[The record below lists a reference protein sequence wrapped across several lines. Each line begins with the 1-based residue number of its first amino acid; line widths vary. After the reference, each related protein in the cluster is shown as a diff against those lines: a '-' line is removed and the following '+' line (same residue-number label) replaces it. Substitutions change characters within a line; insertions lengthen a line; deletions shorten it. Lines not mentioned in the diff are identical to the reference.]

1 MHLLMSKKVSLF
13 IVGGEIPLK
22 GKQHKVW
29 LHIIYKG
36 KLKISRLQLQRQLK
50 VNFKRIIVF

>member
-1 MHLLMSKKVSLF
+1 MSKKVSLF

-22 GKQHKVW
+22 GKQHEVW

-36 KLKISRLQLQRQLK
+36 ELKMSRLQLQRQLT
-50 VNFKRIIVF
+50 VNLKKIIVF